1 MTVFTRQASCSAAVR
16 HQPSSP
22 PNFIAGASF
31 IFAPY
36 SVHRAMELFAMPRKK
51 KRGISVWMPL
61 IKAVAVELLKFG
73 LAYLK

>member
-1 MTVFTRQASCSAAVR
+1 
-16 HQPSSP
+16 
-22 PNFIAGASF
+22 
-31 IFAPY
+31 
-36 SVHRAMELFAMPRKK
+36 MPRKK